1 MFKKDLE
8 LLKLILDFAKP
19 YKKVLFASSI
29 LLPLSSIAFSIQPFL
44 IQKAIDGPLRT
55 ANYQELTL
63 YIYAFIAAIVFNFLV
78 QLSQIYVINSTA
90 QRIITD
96 IRIKLF
102 EHLENLPMNFFDK
115 NPVGRSV
122 TRLTIS

>member
-63 YIYAFIAAIVFNFLV
+63 YIYAFIAAIVFNFLA
-78 QLSQIYVINSTA
+78 LTW
-90 QRIITD
+90 
-96 IRIKLF
+96 
-102 EHLENLPMNFFDK
+102 
-115 NPVGRSV
+115 RSLLRHCPR
-122 TRLTIS
+122 TKPFC